1 MREHPLR
8 VLLLEG
14 NPADARI
21 VRELLWEAKIAS
33 LEVVWL
39 DRLGAGLKHLEDTG
53 AEVVLLD
60 LSLVDCVGFDTF
72 AAVRSR
78 QPEASIVVLAAAEEE
93 ALALR
98 AVREGAQ
105 DYLLKRQFSAW
116 ALGRAIQCAIER
128 NKALTAHP
136 AAATG
141 ARRGRV
147 LGFAGA
153 KGGIGT
159 TTVALNV
166 AAALARSHGRVIA
179 TELAPGCAGFRLQLQ
194 KVPTP
199 DQSCLFRLDA
209 GQINRRELTS
219 RLVQLPYGVQVLF
232 GPRAGEDPGTMEPEQ
247 AEALFQA
254 ARQQSDY
261 VVVDLPP
268 LSSPLARIAAP
279 HCDCVALI
287 VDREA
292 LCLTASGRAAE
303 LLRSW
308 VHGES
313 EIGAVV
319 VNRTPLAAT
328 FSQSEIRSE
337 VKCEI
342 FGMIPHDMEL
352 CINSLDR
359 GVPLVIQHPDSVTAD
374 TLAALGKRLARCP
387 DTAGAFAL

>member
-1 MREHPLR
+1 MRQRPLR

-14 NPADARI
+14 HPADARA
-21 VRELLWEAKIAS
+21 VRELLWEAKIPS

-39 DRLGAGLKHLEDTG
+39 DRLAAGLKHLEDTG

-60 LSLVDCVGFDTF
+60 FSLVDCAGFDTF
-72 AAVRSR
+72 AAVRGR
-78 QPEASIVVLAAAEEE
+78 QPEAPIVVLAAAEEE

-105 DYLLKRQFSAW
+105 DYLLKRQLSAW

-128 NKALTAHP
+128 NKALAGRP
-136 AAATG
+136 AAAPET
-141 ARRGRV
+141 RNGRV

-153 KGGIGT
+153 KGGIGA

-194 KVPTP
+194 RAPAP
-199 DQSCLFRLDA
+199 DQPCLFRLDA

-219 RLVQLPYGVQVLF
+219 RLVEMPFGLQVLF
-232 GPRAGEDPGTMEPEQ
+232 GPLTGEDPGAIQPEQ

-254 ARQQSDY
+254 ARQQADY
-261 VVVDLPP
+261 VIVDLPP
-268 LSSPLARIAAP
+268 LSSPAARIAAP

-292 LCLTASGRAAE
+292 ICLTAGGIAAE

-308 VHGES
+308 AHGES
-313 EIGAVV
+313 ELGAVV
-319 VNRTPLAAT
+319 VNRTPLAT
-328 FSQSEIRSE
+328 SLTHSEIRSQL
-337 VKCEI
+337 KCEI
-342 FGMIPHDMEL
+342 LGMIPHDMEL
-352 CINSLDR
+352 CVNSLHK
-359 GVPLVIQHPDSVTAD
+359 GVPLVILHPDGVTAE
-374 TLAALGKRLARCP
+374 TLAALGKRLARHP
-387 DTAGAFAL
+387 GAAGGVAL

>member
-1 MREHPLR
+1 MREQALR

-14 NPADARI
+14 NPADARM

-39 DRLGAGLKHLEDTG
+39 DRLAAGLKHLEDTG

-60 LSLVDCVGFDTF
+60 LSLVDCAGFETF
-72 AAVRSR
+72 AAVRIR
-78 QPEASIVVLAAAEEE
+78 QPEAPIVVLAEAEEE

-105 DYLLKRQFSAW
+105 DYLLKRQLSGW

-128 NKALTAHP
+128 NKALAGRP
-136 AAATG
+136 AAAPE
-141 ARRGRV
+141 ARKGRV

-194 KVPTP
+194 RAPAL
-199 DQSCLFRLDA
+199 DQPCLFRLDA
-209 GQINRRELTS
+209 GQINSRELTS
-219 RLVQLPYGVQVLF
+219 RLVDLPFGVQVLF
-232 GPRAGEDPGTMEPEQ
+232 GPQAGEDPGTIQPEQ
-247 AEALFQA
+247 AAALFQA
-254 ARQQSDY
+254 ARQQADY
-261 VVVDLPP
+261 VIVDLPP
-268 LSSPLARIAAP
+268 LSSPAARMAAP

-292 LCLTASGRAAE
+292 ACLAASGKAAE

-308 VHGES
+308 VRGES

-328 FSQSEIRSE
+328 FSQSEIRSQ

-374 TLAALGKRLARCP
+374 TLAALGKRLARHP
-387 DTAGAFAL
+387 DTAGAVAL